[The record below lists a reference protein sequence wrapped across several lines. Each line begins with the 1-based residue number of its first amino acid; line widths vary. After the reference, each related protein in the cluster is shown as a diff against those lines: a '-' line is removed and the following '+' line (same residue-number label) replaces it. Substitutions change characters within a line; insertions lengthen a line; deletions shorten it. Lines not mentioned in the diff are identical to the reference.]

1 MTKKQPDSP
10 DRPDTAA
17 SQEAKLLWAL
27 DGLIDAEGPV
37 MITSWIAVIEYID
50 ANGDTQ
56 LAPLCSDMPP
66 WRMTGMLDSSR
77 EMLIEEYEFADEF
90 DDYDE

>member
-1 MTKKQPDSP
+1 MTKKQPENTDQP
-10 DRPDTAA
+10 DQAA

-50 ANGDTQ
+50 KDGDTQ
-56 LAPLCSDMPP
+56 LAPLCSDMPQ
-66 WRMTGMLDSSR
+66 WRMTGMLDSGR
-77 EMLIEEYEFADEF
+77 EMLIDEYVFAEEF

>member
-1 MTKKQPDSP
+1 VTKKQPENTDQP
-10 DRPDTAA
+10 DQAA

-50 ANGDTQ
+50 KDGDTQ
-56 LAPLCSDMPP
+56 LAPLCSDMPQ
-66 WRMTGMLDSSR
+66 WRMTGMLDSGR
-77 EMLIEEYEFADEF
+77 EMLIDEYVFAEEF